1 MKKRLQKFLTQ
12 FNIILLVL
20 SSLTS
25 LVSIQSIQADTNQE
39 PPTARAAV
47 EITPDNFE
55 DYFDLHGDATYDK
68 ASATV
73 TFNKDEQYKVGN
85 FTLNNKIS
93 MNQDFV
99 LEGEVNLGDKSQAQ
113 KGADGIGFAFHPG
126 SVSAVGEPGGGQG
139 IGGLENSF
147 GFKLDTF
154 YNPEDNIAYF
164 HDPEE
169 FKPDTPFGGFVYTDV
184 GEKKVHTYMG
194 SDSPAKVISAPKN
207 NDFKPIIFEYSGIN
221 KVMKITFEGNQWIK
235 DISTWI
241 RDDSLAFGMSGS
253 TGNYTNLQQFKI
265 KSFSYI
271 PQTNIYTK
279 YVDKDTGEEIVGGQ
293 KFVGSYGDTKG
304 NLRELHSKI
313 ISMGYVYDSVIS
325 ENKESYDETTDT
337 GTFASHDYTVTY
349 YYKRNPTEISVVK
362 TGNYNVSNKFA
373 KVGDVVDY
381 SVTMCSTGP
390 EEGGNLGI
398 TNAVLT
404 DTMPPNMGKPT
415 NIKIDGESLG
425 EGSEN
430 SNIKGEYYTYDESTS
445 ILRVY
450 TSDFKPSDNKVV
462 TYSSEV
468 LDGYSNEIK
477 TNNVTFSGNDK
488 LNNEEREADSAWQF
502 KIITKAEVILTKV
515 DSKTKSPLEG
525 AEFELQDGT
534 GKTIQ
539 SNLITDKYGSI
550 KVKNL
555 VAGDYQFVETKAPK
569 NYTLDPTPVLFT
581 IEEGETNVIQLIKEN
596 TLTPGNVTLTKVDD
610 FENVLEGV
618 VFELQDSEGNV
629 LCSDLTTDEKGQLS
643 VKDLAPGDYQFVE
656 TKAPNGYL
664 LDTTPHKFTIQLGQ
678 TEDVFVE
685 VVNHLK
691 DFELLLNKV
700 DAASGKAIKG
710 ATFEISDTLN
720 GSDLGISLATGVSD
734 EEGRIQF
741 TPELQL
747 KAGKTYY
754 LKEIAAPKDYKI
766 LTGYFEIS
774 IEGDGSKVSVK
785 YVGDEKVKDFDYD
798 VTLQANEQ
806 LNLINFDIPN
816 KRVVILPDTGS
827 NMILYSIIAGGLL
840 LSATI
845 IYIYSKKIVQG
856 T

>member
-1 MKKRLQKFLTQ
+1 MKKRVQKFLTQ
-12 FNIILLVL
+12 FNIILIIL
-20 SSLTS
+20 SSLTG
-25 LVSIQSIQADTNQE
+25 LTSIQHVKALDNPSTLSYNSL
-39 PPTARAAV
+39 
-47 EITPDNFE
+47 EITPDNFL
-55 DYFDLHGDATYDK
+55 DYFLLHGDATYDK
-68 ASATV
+68 DSGIV
-73 TFNKDEQYKVGN
+73 TFNEDAQYKVGN

-93 MNQDFV
+93 MAENFS
-99 LEGEVNLGDKSQAQ
+99 LEGEVNLGNKSQAQ
-113 KGADGIGFAFHPG
+113 KGADGVGFAFHPG
-126 SVSAVGEPGGGQG
+126 AVDAVGAPGGGQG

-154 YNPEDNIAYF
+154 YNPEDNDTYF

-169 FKPDTPFGGFVYTDV
+169 FKPDIPFGGFVYTDL
-184 GEKKVHTYMG
+184 GGKKVHTYTEA
-194 SDSPAKVISAPKN
+194 DSPAKEILAPDN
-207 NDFKPIIFEYSGIN
+207 NTFKPIIFEYNGTN
-221 KVMKITFEGNQWIK
+221 KIMKITFEGNTWSK
-235 DISTWI
+235 DVSSWI
-241 RDDSLAFGMSGS
+241 RDDALSFGMSGS

-265 KSFSYI
+265 KRFSYT
-271 PQTNIYTK
+271 PQTHIYTK
-279 YVDKDTGEEIVGGQ
+279 YVDKDTGEEILQGQ
-293 KFVGSYGDTKG
+293 NFEGSYGDTKS

-325 ENKESYDETTDT
+325 ENKEFYDETTDT

-362 TGNYNVSNKFA
+362 TGDYNISNKFA

-381 SVTMCSTGP
+381 SVTMRSTGP

-415 NIKIDGESLG
+415 NIKIDGESLE

-450 TSDFKPSDNKVV
+450 TSDFKSSDNKVV

-502 KIITKAEVILTKV
+502 KIITKAEAILTKV
-515 DSKTKSPLEG
+515 DSKTKNPLEG
-525 AEFELQDGT
+525 AEFELQDST

-539 SNLITDKYGSI
+539 SNLITDKYGRI
-550 KVKNL
+550 KVKDL

-569 NYTLDPTPVLFT
+569 NYTLDPTPVIFT
-581 IEEGETNVIQLIKEN
+581 IEEGEDNVIQLIKEN

-610 FENVLEGV
+610 FKNVLAGV
-618 VFELQDSEGNV
+618 VFELQDIDGNTLQSE
-629 LCSDLTTDEKGQLS
+629 LTTDEKGQIS

-656 TKAPNGYL
+656 IKAPNGYT
-664 LDTTPHKFTIQLGQ
+664 LDTTPHKFTIKPGQ
-678 TEDVFVE
+678 TEDVSME
-685 VVNHLK
+685 IVNHLK
-691 DFELLLNKV
+691 GFELLLNKV
-700 DAASGKAIKG
+700 DAASGKAVQG
-710 ATFEISDTLN
+710 ATFEISETLN
-720 GSDLGISLATGVSD
+720 GSDLRANLATGISD

-747 KAGKTYY
+747 KPSKTYY
-754 LKEIAAPKDYKI
+754 IKETAAPKGYKT

-774 IEGDGSKVSVK
+774 IEEDGSKVSVN
-785 YVGDEKVKDFDYD
+785 YIGDEDIKNFDYD
-798 VTLQANEQ
+798 FTLEADEQ
-806 LNLINFDIPN
+806 LNSINFDIPN
-816 KRVVILPDTGS
+816 KRDVVLPDTGS
-827 NMILYSIIAGGLL
+827 NIVLYSIIIGSVL

-845 IYIYSKKIVQG
+845 VYLKRKQY
-856 T
+856 